1 MTTMKT
7 TRETLDRIR
16 PYAVFRES
24 WDTALNNA
32 LDLLDEL
39 KSDSDQES
47 HINPFVSNEA
57 FEDQTR
63 GLKERT
69 TIQIKQTEKSELDK
83 LAHQL
88 SDSHIEGRC
97 DC

>member
-1 MTTMKT
+1 MSHQTTVKT

-24 WDTALNNA
+24 WDTAINNA
-32 LDLLDEL
+32 LDMLDEL

-47 HINPFVSNEA
+47 HKSPFVSSEA
-57 FEDQTR
+57 FDEQTR

-69 TIQIKQTEKSELDK
+69 TVSIKPNEKSEEDE
-83 LAHQL
+83 L
-88 SDSHIEGRC
+88 SELLNRLKD
-97 DC
+97 

>member
-1 MTTMKT
+1 MSQTTVKT

-24 WDTALNNA
+24 WDTAINNA
-32 LDLLDEL
+32 LDMLDEL

-47 HINPFVSNEA
+47 HTNPF
-57 FEDQTR
+57 DQQTS

-69 TIQIKQTEKSELDK
+69 TIQIKQTEKSDLDK

-97 DC
+97 NCIKD